1 MINYANGFSI
11 AADSNRETLI
21 VNLLQHSPAV
31 DSDGNITDGTK
42 TETIDSFVVDQKL
55 ALKFANAIIN
65 IMNDSDET

>member
-21 VNLLQHSPAV
+21 VLQHSPAV

>member
-21 VNLLQHSPAV
+21 LLQHSPAV